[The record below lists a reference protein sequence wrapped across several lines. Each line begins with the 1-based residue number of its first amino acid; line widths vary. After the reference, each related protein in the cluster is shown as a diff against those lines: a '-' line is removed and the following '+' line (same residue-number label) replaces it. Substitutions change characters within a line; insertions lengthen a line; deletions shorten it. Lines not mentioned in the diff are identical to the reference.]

1 MITIQEILNN
11 RLLALSW
18 KEPYGTLM
26 LYDKI
31 ETRTWKTS
39 YRGLILL
46 CASKKGYDKATII
59 NISGQKIGQRV
70 YKRFMDNAIDMIFD
84 IPLDKITYFGKAF
97 SIGKLIDCRPM
108 VEADEKKAFV
118 KYYPDLYSWVFKDV
132 TPIQPFDW
140 KGSQGFREVTPE
152 EKKKIILL

>member
-1 MITIQEILNN
+1 MLTIQEILNN

-26 LYDKI
+26 LYGKI

-46 CASKKGYDKATII
+46 CASKKGYDRKTVECISEDQTARAIAQYQSHLII
-59 NISGQKIGQRV
+59 KENSFG
-70 YKRFMDNAIDMIFD
+70 Y
-84 IPLDKITYFGKAF
+84 LGKAF
-97 SIGKLIDCRPM
+97 AIGRLVDCRQM
-108 VEADEKKAFV
+108 FEDDEEKAFV
-118 KYYPDLYSWVFKDV
+118 FYYPDLYSWIFEDV

-140 KGSQGFREVTPE
+140 KGSLGFREVTQE
-152 EKKKIILL
+152 EKAKIILL